1 MENRDESEIFSID
14 SWVRR
19 DYFERLSRKV
29 EIPRILQTSRNHP
42 LPSILRLKKVLRR
55 SRSPLKAR
63 CLKRFWRE
71 VRETSLEKG
80 GEGIIVVRCRASTD
94 FSRGTIVGGGGKNL
108 HEIEIPWKKIGG
120 RVGINFIRVDEI
132 YVASRRRTPLT
143 KNLINEL
150 DTFRIPSDKS
160 YPNNRR
166 GKWRNRC

>member
-1 MENRDESEIFSID
+1 MSFVVARPPIFPGND
-14 SWVRR
+14 R
-19 DYFERLSRKV
+19 
-29 EIPRILQTSRNHP
+29 
-42 LPSILRLKKVLRR
+42 
-55 SRSPLKAR
+55 
-63 CLKRFWRE
+63 
-71 VRETSLEKG
+71 
-80 GEGIIVVRCRASTD
+80 
-94 FSRGTIVGGGGKNL
+94 GGKNL
-108 HEIEIPWKKIGG
+108 HEIEILWKKVGG